1 MPKACCVYGCSSHAG
16 RDRGVHFYRLP
27 LTNKPLLKQWLHRMR
42 TKTVRLNKN
51 TRVCSK
57 HFVGG
62 VKRGL
67 MDVPTV
73 FAWSMTTE
81 SGKRPSP
88 KRRSLSRSETDTSVD
103 LDSAHASGSSHAAEE
118 DAADLLESD
127 PSLEH
132 ILSESAEEDQVVLEG
147 NGDESDV
154 ELEGSADSSSCVTIA
169 DTGAAELQS
178 KNDDLT
184 QKLAEKEELEKQL
197 RIKLEKASEVEVN
210 LLLEIKKLTER
221 QMEMERVE
229 KQLEEQWQELHEELA
244 GNSSRFSFQK
254 ISHDD
259 DLVRFYTGLPCAEAF
274 ESQCS

>member
-1 MPKACCVYGCSSHAG
+1 MPKACCVYGCSSRAG

-132 ILSESAEEDQVVLEG
+132 ILSESAEGDQVVLEG

-178 KNDDLT
+178 K
-184 QKLAEKEELEKQL
+184 K
-197 RIKLEKASEVEVN
+197 
-210 LLLEIKKLTER
+210 
-221 QMEMERVE
+221 
-229 KQLEEQWQELHEELA
+229 
-244 GNSSRFSFQK
+244 
-254 ISHDD
+254 
-259 DLVRFYTGLPCAEAF
+259 
-274 ESQCS
+274 